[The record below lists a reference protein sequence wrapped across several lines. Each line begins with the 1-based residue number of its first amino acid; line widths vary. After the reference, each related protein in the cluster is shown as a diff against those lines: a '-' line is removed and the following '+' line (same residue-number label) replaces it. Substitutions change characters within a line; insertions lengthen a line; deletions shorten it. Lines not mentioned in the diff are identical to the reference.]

1 MSFCSCSPNFGFT
14 NVGSGIPFGTNSR
27 NGEKKW
33 ITNGIFADF
42 FTVACRTGKPGVGG
56 ISLLL
61 VEKGMEGVECRKMKC
76 SGAWSSGTT
85 YITFDDVKV
94 PKGSSLVI

>member
-1 MSFCSCSPNFGFT
+1 M
-14 NVGSGIPFGTNSR
+14 
-27 NGEKKW
+27 
-33 ITNGIFADF
+33 
-42 FTVACRTGKPGVGG
+42 
-56 ISLLL
+56 LL

-94 PKGSSLVI
+94 PKGSSLVIHRYVEIYIYIYNYIYLFNEI

>member
-1 MSFCSCSPNFGFT
+1 
-14 NVGSGIPFGTNSR
+14 
-27 NGEKKW
+27 
-33 ITNGIFADF
+33 
-42 FTVACRTGKPGVGG
+42 VACRTGKPGVGG

-61 VEKGMEGVECRKMKC
+61 AEKGMEGVECRKMKC

-94 PKGSSLVI
+94 PKGSSLVIHRYVEIYIYNYIYIIIYIYLFNEI